1 MYLGYDFDENL
12 IEEFNEAEKELAPI
26 FAKFEKNSLFCSA
39 KVLKAFQDNKLCSSD
54 FIETTGYGF
63 YDAGRD
69 KLEKVYA
76 DIFGAQDA
84 LVRPQ
89 IMSGTHAIS
98 LAYFGLLK
106 HGDTCISISG
116 KPYDSLQSI
125 IGIAGNSNNSLI
137 KNGIKYEQIELIDD
151 DFDISS
157 IVKRL
162 KKSKVRLVEIQ
173 RSKGYSARKSLS
185 IEKIERVCKA
195 IKTAD
200 KDTIIMVDN
209 CYGDFVED
217 REPTQVGADIL
228 VGSHMKNL
236 GGGIAKTG
244 GYIVGKKDFIF
255 DISERFSAPGLGKD
269 IGANLNQNYLFF
281 KGLYQAPNVV
291 CSCLKT
297 MVLASYILQKHGFE
311 VSPKYNEHRADIIQA
326 VELKT
331 GENLIKFCKGLQQ
344 GAPIESYVS
353 PIPAPMPGY
362 ESDEIMACGSF
373 VTGATSELSCDA
385 PMTPPYTAFMQ
396 GGLTYEYGKL
406 GIMIAID
413 LLLKK

>member
-1 MYLGYDFDENL
+1 MFLGYNIDEKTV
-12 IEEFNEAEKELAPI
+12 AEVSESEKKLAPI
-26 FAKFEKNSLFCSA
+26 FNRFEKNALLCSA

-76 DIFGAQDA
+76 QIFKAEDA

-89 IMSGTHAIS
+89 IMSGTHAIA

-151 DFDISS
+151 DFDIPC
-157 IVKRL
+157 IVNRL

-173 RSKGYSARKSLS
+173 RSKGYSSRKSLS
-185 IEKIERVCKA
+185 IEKIEKVCKA
-195 IKTAD
+195 IKEAD
-200 KDTIIMVDN
+200 KDTFIMVDN

-217 REPTQVGADIL
+217 REPTEVGADIL

-244 GYIVGKKDFIF
+244 GYIVGKKDLIH

-281 KGLYQAPNVV
+281 KGLYQAPTVV

-297 MVLASYILQKHGFE
+297 MVLASFILENHGFE
-311 VSPKYNEHRADIIQA
+311 VSPKFDEHRTDIIQA

-331 GENLIKFCKGLQQ
+331 AENLIKFCEGLQQ
-344 GAPIESYVS
+344 GAPVESYVS
-353 PIPAPMPGY
+353 PVPAPMPGY

-406 GIMIAID
+406 GIMIALN
-413 LLLKK
+413 LLFKK